1 MSPRVDEQNQQIR
14 DKRKQQLL
22 AAGAKVFGERG
33 YAGTKV
39 SDIVGEA
46 QLSHGLIYHYFSSK
60 EDIYMELAKT
70 AFTTS
75 YDTIHQAVNSN
86 GSPYERLKAMTEEI
100 LAHTRESGY
109 FFLIA
114 LQTNTSKT
122 VPEQASA
129 ISAEY
134 SAKSLK
140 LLTHLFQQGQ
150 KHGEFIKADPSQ
162 QALMY
167 TSMLNGV
174 VFTRLTYPSLEC
186 FPQVDQILRAF
197 INTSSVKE

>member
-14 DKRKQQLL
+14 DIRKQQLL

-60 EDIYMELAKT
+60 EDIYIELAKT
-70 AFTTS
+70 AFITS
-75 YDTIHQAVNSN
+75 YETIHQAVHSN
-86 GSPYERLKAMTEEI
+86 GSPYERLKAMTEGI
-100 LAHTRESGY
+100 FAHTRESGH

-122 VPEQASA
+122 VPEEASA
-129 ISAEY
+129 ISKEY
-134 SAKSLK
+134 SAKSLE
-140 LLTHLFQQGQ
+140 LLKHLFQQGQ
-150 KHGEFIKADPSQ
+150 EQGEFIKVDPSE

-167 TSMLNGV
+167 SSMLNGV
-174 VFTRLTYPSLEC
+174 VFTQLTYPLLED
-186 FPQVDQILRAF
+186 FPQVDQILRIF
-197 INTSSVKE
+197 IDTSSLKE